1 MPDAR
6 SPAAGDREAAARLP
20 TDWSRPT
27 FTAHLRGAPP
37 LSLVA
42 HEERLVHES
51 SIAFRAT
58 RAVARVPGLR
68 RALGAVPPRI
78 GGGDASV
85 AATGNEA
92 LLHSK
97 LYRRLTG
104 VRRTALYRRLWIG
117 GLRGIVRRGAP
128 VPEVRAAATAADAPA
143 AAPARPQLGE
153 WTSRQVDEA
162 IEMLRGVPF
171 EELQRRGWHFQPNH
185 FYWPL
190 NDVDFLRANHELW
203 HDRGLPRDIDWDLDR
218 QVEVARTIDG
228 YRHELDDVPWTP
240 QEGRTEYIWNNGA
253 FGGADAVAY
262 YGLVR
267 DLQPRRVVEVGSG
280 WSSLLLKRALARNE
294 TPCDVT
300 LVEPFPNEELF
311 AALPSDWE
319 VHRAVIQHADF
330 AVFERLQAGDVCFY
344 DGSHCVR
351 TAGDVNWFFFEVL
364 PRLAPGVYVHVH
376 DIFFPDDYHDSWV
389 YDEGLS
395 WNEQYLVQAFL
406 MNNDAY
412 RVHLANHLLYV
423 ERNDELAPLYASD
436 GGSLWLEKLR

>member
-6 SPAAGDREAAARLP
+6 SPAAGDRDAAARVP
-20 TDWSRPT
+20 ADWSHPT

-42 HEERLVHES
+42 HEERLVHEG

-68 RALGAVPPRI
+68 RLLGAVPPHI

-85 AATGNEA
+85 SATGAEA
-92 LLHSK
+92 LLQSP
-97 LYRRLTG
+97 LYQRLTG
-104 VRRTALYRRLWIG
+104 VRRTAIYRRLWIG
-117 GLRGIVRRGAP
+117 GLRGVVRRGKPAPPAPAAEPDGAP
-128 VPEVRAAATAADAPA
+128 V
-143 AAPARPQLGE
+143 AAPARPELGE

-162 IEMLRGVPF
+162 IEMLRSVPF

-190 NDVDFLRANHELW
+190 NDVDFLRENHELW

-218 QVEVARTIDG
+218 QIDVARTIEG
-228 YRHELDDVPWTP
+228 YRHELENVPWTP
-240 QEGRTEYIWNNGA
+240 EEGRTEYIWNNGA

-294 TPCDVT
+294 TPCQVT

-330 AVFERLQAGDVCFY
+330 EVFERLQAGDVCFY

-376 DIFFPDDYHDSWV
+376 DIFFPDDYHDTWIF
-389 YDEGLS
+389 DEGLS

-423 ERNDELAPLYASD
+423 ERHDELAQLYASD